1 MQTVISKT
9 ATGQGITVC
18 YELLEEDGQYGIRV
32 SYGTELV
39 DMMDITTEKEAI
51 LQLLNAMYLGFVTPV
66 TARDIVEDWLL
77 R

>member
-1 MQTVISKT
+1 MQTVVSKT
-9 ATGQGITVC
+9 AADHEITVC
-18 YELLEEDGQYGIRV
+18 YELLEKEGQYGIRV
-32 SYGTELV
+32 SCGAELV
-39 DMMDITTEKEAI
+39 EMMDLTTEKEAI